1 MSYPED
7 TDPADIDA
15 IETQPDEDDA
25 ANTGLV
31 DPGIDQHD
39 FATEWASLWE
49 DAHEDPREALPGL
62 EDLVRRLLERHGYA
76 ADPDD
81 PAARGEERE
90 ILATYWAAR
99 EIADAVRT
107 GHDIDPGDIAQAIV
121 DLREVYETLIA
132 RVEGRAR

>member
-15 IETQPDEDDA
+15 METQPDEDDA

-31 DPGIDQHD
+31 DPGIDRHD

-49 DAHEDPREALPGL
+49 DAHDEPVEALPGL
-62 EDLVRRLLERHGYA
+62 EDLVRRLLERHGYVLD
-76 ADPDD
+76 ADDAVTSGD
-81 PAARGEERE
+81 ERE
-90 ILATYWAAR
+90 IIAAYWSSR
-99 EIADAVRT
+99 EIADEARAGETV
-107 GHDIDPGDIAQAIV
+107 DPADAGQAIL
-121 DLREVYETLIA
+121 DLREIYEALIE